1 MPAYIVA
8 NVTVTDPAAFEAYR
22 RLAQEA
28 IAHHGGRYLV
38 RGGATAALE
47 GEPKP
52 ARVVVLEFPTVD
64 AAKRFYNSPEYLT
77 ARRARDGAARIDMF
91 VVEGYAPA

>member
-1 MPAYIVA
+1 MPAYIIA

-22 RLAQEA
+22 KLAQEA
-28 IAHHGGRYLV
+28 IARHRGRYLV
-38 RGGATAALE
+38 RGGATTALE

-52 ARVVVLEFPTVD
+52 ARVVVLEFPTVE
-64 AAKRFYNSPEYLT
+64 AAKRFYDSPEYLA
-77 ARRARDGAARIDMF
+77 ARRAREGAARIDMF